1 MTERVPREPV
11 RTSEAPQPR
20 GILKNAG
27 RRGSASRH
35 LQWDEHNL
43 QENEDERE
51 SQTFMKIDEPKTPFV
66 HSASVPPM
74 DEEGF
79 DLNDAV
85 ASKEATHANT
95 LANARA
101 TERAE
106 ELVHMV
112 QSSDVPVDLGV
123 VRERY
128 EAEQAHHAAF
138 SEKRHQH
145 YGNEAAAL
153 KRRPPPEEEEEEEEE
168 EEDEA

>member
-1 MTERVPREPV
+1 MTQPGTREPV
-11 RTSEAPQPR
+11 PTSVAPRPR

-27 RRGSASRH
+27 RRGSSSHH

-51 SQTFMKIDEPKTPFV
+51 NQTFMKIDEPKTPFV

-74 DEEGF
+74 EEEVF
-79 DLNDAV
+79 DLNDASV
-85 ASKEATHANT
+85 SKEATHANT

-101 TERAE
+101 SERAE
-106 ELVHMV
+106 ELLHTL
-112 QSSDVPVDLGV
+112 QPSDAPVDLGV
-123 VRERY
+123 VQERY

-153 KRRPPPEEEEEEEEE
+153 KMRPLPDEEEEE
-168 EEDEA
+168 EEDA

>member
-1 MTERVPREPV
+1 MV
-11 RTSEAPQPR
+11 RSTNVTHSTSTY
-20 GILKNAG
+20 GG
-27 RRGSASRH
+27 RLS
-35 LQWDEHNL
+35 
-43 QENEDERE
+43 
-51 SQTFMKIDEPKTPFV
+51 TP
-66 HSASVPPM
+66 STA
-74 DEEGF
+74 

-153 KRRPPPEEEEEEEEE
+153 KRRPPPEEEEEE
-168 EEDEA
+168 DEA

>member
-74 DEEGF
+74 DEE
-79 DLNDAV
+79 

-153 KRRPPPEEEEEEEEE
+153 KRRPPPEEEEEE
-168 EEDEA
+168 DEA

>member
-1 MTERVPREPV
+1 
-11 RTSEAPQPR
+11 
-20 GILKNAG
+20 
-27 RRGSASRH
+27 
-35 LQWDEHNL
+35 
-43 QENEDERE
+43 
-51 SQTFMKIDEPKTPFV
+51 
-66 HSASVPPM
+66 M
-74 DEEGF
+74 DDEGF

-112 QSSDVPVDLGV
+112 QPSDTPVDLGV

-153 KRRPPPEEEEEEEEE
+153 KRRPPPEEEEEED
-168 EEDEA
+168 DEA